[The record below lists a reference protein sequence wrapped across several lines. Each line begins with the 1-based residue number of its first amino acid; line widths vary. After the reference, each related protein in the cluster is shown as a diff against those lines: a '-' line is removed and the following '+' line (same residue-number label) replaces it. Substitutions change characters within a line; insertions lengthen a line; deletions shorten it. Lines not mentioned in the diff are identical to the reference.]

1 MKKIIASIF
10 GVILFSLPIG
20 LQADAENGSSLS
32 DLLNLYYAVKDALV
46 KSNASEA
53 SQQAGLLLK
62 ALNNVDMTSLTN
74 KEHEVFMSLINKL
87 SLDAR
92 HISEVQ
98 KIDHQR
104 EHFASLSLN
113 MYTLV
118 KSADTRKQVIYED
131 YCPMKKA
138 YWLSSEAAIKNP
150 YYGTQM
156 PDCGEIKHKL
166 P

>member
-1 MKKIIASIF
+1 MKKISVLLL
-10 GVILFSLPIG
+10 GVILFVLPVQLRAE
-20 LQADAENGSSLS
+20 LQVGNSLS
-32 DLLNLYYAVKDALV
+32 DVLNLYYAVKDALI
-46 KSNASEA
+46 KSNAAEA
-53 SQQAGLLLK
+53 SVQAGLLLK
-62 ALNNVDMTSLTN
+62 AINNIDMTTLTN

-98 KIDHQR
+98 KIEHQR

-118 KSADTRKQVIYED
+118 KSANTGRQVIYED

-138 YWLSSEAAIKNP
+138 YWLSSEAEIKNP
-150 YYGTQM
+150 YYGSQM
-156 PDCGEIKHKL
+156 PDCGEIKQKL